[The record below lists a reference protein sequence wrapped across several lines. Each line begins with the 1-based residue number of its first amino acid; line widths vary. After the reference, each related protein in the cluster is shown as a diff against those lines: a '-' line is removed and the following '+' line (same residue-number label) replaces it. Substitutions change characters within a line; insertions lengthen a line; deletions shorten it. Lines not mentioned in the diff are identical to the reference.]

1 VKNKEKK
8 MKSLYITS
16 VEKYSGK
23 TALCLALGKIYQERG
38 LNVGYLKPF
47 SLRPWRTG
55 DKIADEDAAF
65 VIDILGINA
74 KPWEMAPVVVTSE
87 LLRDYLTSK
96 KEIDYMPKV
105 LEAARSLKERR
116 DLLLL
121 EGGGSLREGYVM
133 NLATPDVAKKLGSEI
148 IVVVKYCE
156 DVCLLDD
163 VLAAKF
169 WLPNS
174 LSGVVINRVP
184 HHALSFVNN
193 LVIPF
198 LEKQG
203 VPILGVLPD
212 DEALAALSVGEIVDV
227 LNAEVLTSCY
237 DEEALVEALMVGAM
251 TEDSALRRFRK
262 QPNKAVITGGDRTD
276 IQLAAMETSTTC
288 LILTG
293 NLHPSNLII
302 KQAENMSVPILLV
315 PSNTM
320 ETVEALD
327 KIFGKTR
334 LGQKEKLDKFM
345 GYVKE
350 NIDLDRLD
358 KALEE

>member
-1 VKNKEKK
+1 

-23 TALCLALGKIYQERG
+23 TALCLALGKLYQERG
-38 LNVGYLKPF
+38 LSIGYLKPF
-47 SLRPWRTG
+47 SLRPWRIG
-55 DKIADEDAAF
+55 DKIADEDASF

-74 KPWEMAPVVVTSE
+74 KPWELAPVVVTSE
-87 LLRDYLTSK
+87 MLRDYLTSK
-96 KEIDYMPKV
+96 EKIDYMPLV
-105 LEAARSLKERR
+105 LEAAKKLEERK
-116 DLLLL
+116 DFLLL
-121 EGGGSLREGYVM
+121 EGGGSLREGYIM
-133 NLATPDVAKKLGSEI
+133 NLPTPEVAKELGSAI
-148 IVVVKYCE
+148 IVVVKYC
-156 DVCLLDD
+156 DDICLLDD

-169 WLPNS
+169 RLPNS

-184 HHALSFVNN
+184 SSALGFVNN
-193 LVIPF
+193 LVVPF
-198 LEKQG
+198 LEKEG

-212 DEALAALSVGEIVDV
+212 DRELAALSVGEIVDV

-262 QPNKAVITGGDRTD
+262 QHNKAVITGGDRTD

-293 NLHPSNLII
+293 NLHPNNLII
-302 KQAENMSVPILLV
+302 KQAEDMCVPILLV

-327 KIFGKTR
+327 RIFGKTR
-334 LGQKEKLDKFM
+334 LGQKEKLDKFI

-350 NIDLDRLD
+350 FIDLKRLD
-358 KALEE
+358 KALED

>member
-1 VKNKEKK
+1 

-38 LNVGYLKPF
+38 LNIGYLKPF
-47 SLRPWRTG
+47 SLRPWRIG
-55 DKIADEDAAF
+55 DKIADEDASF
-65 VIDILGINA
+65 VIDILGVNA
-74 KPWEMAPVVVTSE
+74 KPWEMAPVVLTDE
-87 LLRDYLTSK
+87 MLREYLTGKQDVNFMPQVLDAAK
-96 KEIDYMPKV
+96 K
-105 LEAARSLKERR
+105 LEERK

-121 EGGGSLREGYVM
+121 EGGGSLREGYAVK
-133 NLATPDVAKKLGSEI
+133 LPTPDVAKELGSAI
-148 IVVVKYCE
+148 LVVVKFCE
-156 DVCLLDD
+156 DACLLDD
-163 VLAAKF
+163 VLSAKF
-169 WLPNS
+169 RLPNS

-184 HHALSFVNN
+184 QHALGFVNN
-193 LVIPF
+193 LAVPY
-198 LEKQG
+198 LEKEG

-212 DEALAALSVGEIVDV
+212 DRELAALSVGEIVEV
-227 LNAEVLTSCY
+227 LGAEVLTSCY

-262 QPNKAVITGGDRTD
+262 QHNKAVITGGDRTD

-302 KQAENMSVPILLV
+302 KQAEAMCVPVLLV
-315 PSNTM
+315 PGNTM

-327 KIFGKTR
+327 RIFGRTR
-334 LGQKEKLDKFM
+334 LGQKDKLEKFM
-345 GYVKE
+345 GYVRKH
-350 NIDLDRLD
+350 IDLKRLD
-358 KALEE
+358 KALKD

>member
-1 VKNKEKK
+1 

-23 TALCLALGKIYQERG
+23 TALCLALGKLYQERG

-47 SLRPWRTG
+47 SLRPWRIG

-65 VIDILGINA
+65 VIDILGMNA
-74 KPWEMAPVVVTSE
+74 KPWEMSPVVVTAE
-87 LLRDYLTSK
+87 ILHDYLTG
-96 KEIDYMPKV
+96 KEKVDFMPRV
-105 LEAARSLKERR
+105 LEAVKFLEGRK

-133 NLATPDVAKKLGSEI
+133 NLSTPDVAKELGSEI
-148 IVVVKYCE
+148 LVVVKYCE
-156 DVCLLDD
+156 DACLLDD
-163 VLAAKF
+163 VLTAKF
-169 WLPNS
+169 RLPNS

-184 HHALSFVNN
+184 EHAMDFVNN
-193 LVIPF
+193 IAVPF
-198 LEKQG
+198 LEKEG
-203 VPILGVLPD
+203 VPILGVLPND
-212 DEALAALSVGEIVDV
+212 RELAALSVGEIIEV
-227 LNAEVLTSCY
+227 LDAEVLTSCRN
-237 DEEALVEALMVGAM
+237 EESLVEALMVGAM
-251 TEDSALRRFRK
+251 TEDSAIRRFRK
-262 QPNKAVITGGDRTD
+262 QQNKAVITGGDRTD

-293 NLHPSNLII
+293 NLTPNNLII

-315 PSNTM
+315 PGNTM

-327 KIFGKTR
+327 RIFGKTR
-334 LGQKEKLDKFM
+334 LRQKEKLDKFI

-350 NIDLDRLD
+350 NFDLNRLD
-358 KALEE
+358 KALEGK

>member
-1 VKNKEKK
+1 

-16 VEKYSGK
+16 IEKYSGK

-38 LNVGYLKPF
+38 LKVGYLKPF
-47 SLRPWRTG
+47 SLRPWKIG

-65 VIDILGINA
+65 VIDILGVNA
-74 KPWEMAPVVVTSE
+74 KPWELAPVVVTSE
-87 LLRDYLTSK
+87 MLRDYLTSK
-96 KEIDYMPKV
+96 DKTDYMPQV
-105 LEAARSLKERR
+105 LEAAKVLEERK
-116 DLLLL
+116 DFLLL
-121 EGGGSLREGYVM
+121 EGGGSLREGYAM
-133 NLATPDVAKKLGSEI
+133 NLATPDVAEKLGSTI
-148 IVVVKYCE
+148 IVVVKYCD

-169 WLPNS
+169 RLPKN

-184 HHALSFVNN
+184 KHALSYVNN
-193 LVIPF
+193 LVVPF
-198 LEKQG
+198 LEKEG
-203 VPILGVLPD
+203 VPVLGVLPED
-212 DEALAALSVGEIVDV
+212 VALAALSVGEIVDV

-302 KQAENMSVPILLV
+302 KQAENMDVPILLV
-315 PSNTM
+315 PGNTM
-320 ETVEALD
+320 ETVESLD
-327 KIFGKTR
+327 RIFGKTR
-334 LGQKEKLDKFM
+334 LGQKSKLDKFM
-345 GYVKE
+345 KYVQE
-350 NIDLDRLD
+350 NIDLKRLD
-358 KALEE
+358 KALED

>member
-1 VKNKEKK
+1 

-23 TALCLALGKIYQERG
+23 TALCLALGKLYQEQG
-38 LNVGYLKPF
+38 LKVGYLKPF
-47 SLRPWRTG
+47 SLRPWRIG
-55 DKIADEDAAF
+55 DKIADEDAGF
-65 VIDILGINA
+65 VIDILGVNA
-74 KPWEMAPVVVTSE
+74 KPWELAPVVVTSE

-96 KEIDYMPKV
+96 NKIDFMPQV
-105 LEAARSLKERR
+105 LAAAKALEERK
-116 DLLLL
+116 DFLLI

-133 NLATPDVAKKLGSEI
+133 NLATPDVAKELGSAI
-148 IVVVKYCE
+148 IVVVKYCDE
-156 DVCLLDD
+156 VCLLDD

-169 WLPNS
+169 RLPNS

-184 HHALSFVNN
+184 AHALSFVNN
-193 LVIPF
+193 LVVPF
-198 LEKQG
+198 LEKEG
-203 VPILGVLPD
+203 VPILGVLPED
-212 DEALAALSVGEIVDV
+212 SELAALSVGEIVDV

-302 KQAENMSVPILLV
+302 KQAENMCVPILLV
-315 PSNTM
+315 PGNTM
-320 ETVEALD
+320 ETVESLD
-327 KIFGKTR
+327 RIFGRTR
-334 LGQKEKLDKFM
+334 LGQKDKLDKFI

-350 NIDLDRLD
+350 NIDLKRLD
-358 KALEE
+358 KALED

>member
-1 VKNKEKK
+1 

-23 TALCLALGKIYQERG
+23 TALCLALGKIYQEKG
-38 LNVGYLKPF
+38 LNIGYLKPF
-47 SLRPWRTG
+47 SLRPWRIG
-55 DKIADEDAAF
+55 DKIADEDASF
-65 VIDILGINA
+65 VIDILGVNA

-87 LLRDYLTSK
+87 MLRDYLTSK
-96 KEIDYMPKV
+96 NKIDYMPQV
-105 LEAARSLKERR
+105 IEAAKALEEKK

-133 NLATPDVAKKLGSEI
+133 DLATPDVAKELGSAI

-156 DVCLLDD
+156 DACLLDD

-169 WLPNS
+169 RLPDS

-184 HHALSFVNN
+184 PHALSFVIN
-193 LVIPF
+193 LVVPY
-198 LEKQG
+198 LENKG

-212 DEALAALSVGEIVDV
+212 DNALAALSVGEIVEV

-237 DEEALVEALMVGAM
+237 DPEALVEALMVGAM

-302 KQAENMSVPILLV
+302 KQAENMCMPILLV
-315 PSNTM
+315 PGNTM

-327 KIFGKTR
+327 RIFGKTR

-345 GYVKE
+345 GYVRE
-350 NIDLDRLD
+350 NLDLKRLD
-358 KALEE
+358 KALEG

>member
-1 VKNKEKK
+1 

-23 TALCLALGKIYQERG
+23 TALCLALGKLYQERG
-38 LNVGYLKPF
+38 LNIGYLKPF
-47 SLRPWRTG
+47 SLRPWRIG
-55 DKIADEDAAF
+55 DKIADEDASF
-65 VIDILGINA
+65 VIDILGVNA
-74 KPWEMAPVVVTSE
+74 KPWEMAPVVVTAE
-87 LLRDYLTSK
+87 MLRDYLTSK
-96 KEIDYMPKV
+96 EKIDYMPLV
-105 LEAARSLKERR
+105 LEAAKKLEERK

-133 NLATPDVAKKLGSEI
+133 NLATPDVAKELGCAI
-148 IVVVKYCE
+148 IVVVKYSE
-156 DVCLLDD
+156 DACLLDD

-169 WLPNS
+169 RLPNS

-184 HHALSFVNN
+184 QSALSFVNN
-193 LVIPF
+193 LAVPF
-198 LEKQG
+198 LEKEG
-203 VPILGVLPD
+203 VPILGVLPED
-212 DEALAALSVGEIVDV
+212 RELAALSVGEIVDV

-293 NLHPSNLII
+293 NLHPNNLII
-302 KQAENMSVPILLV
+302 KQAEDMCVPILLV

-327 KIFGKTR
+327 RIFGKTR
-334 LGQKEKLDKFM
+334 LRQKKKLDKFI

-350 NIDLDRLD
+350 FIDLKRID
-358 KALEE
+358 KALEDK